1 MKNFLT
7 IFLAL
12 FSIHGSAEPVEIKY
26 NSITLNGFYSTQ
38 PEKSKSIAM
47 ILHGT
52 RGHQNLELITSLRDS
67 LLDNGVDSL
76 TINLSYGINNRVNDF
91 LPCDIEHKHKQSNSQ
106 REIKLWHE
114 YIEKIGYEKIYLIGH
129 SRGGLDIINFY
140 ESLNSKHQKSID
152 SIFLLAPISETWES
166 SLDRYKEN
174 YDININNFVYQ
185 RDKKLKINFLGCENA
200 TVYSDSFLDY
210 YLIGGDGHFFNSEA
224 TRFSDRGLNL
234 HLINT
239 LGKVYVITASED
251 TIVPDTYRIVKDIIS
266 KPIQSKEKNIEL
278 YQIDGADHFFRD
290 FYFDDLVEIIVER
303 IN

>member
-1 MKNFLT
+1 MKNFFT
-7 IFLAL
+7 IFLVL

-26 NSITLNGFYSTQ
+26 NSITLNGFYSAQ
-38 PEKSKSIAM
+38 SEKSKSIAI

-67 LLDNGVDSL
+67 LLDNGMDSL

-166 SLDRYKEN
+166 SLRRYKEN
-174 YDININNFVYQ
+174 YDIDINNFLHQ
-185 RDKKLKINFLGCENA
+185 RDEKLKINFLGCEDA

-224 TRFSDRGLNL
+224 TRFSDRGLNR

-290 FYFDDLVEIIVER
+290 FYFDDLMEIITER
-303 IN
+303 TN

>member
-26 NSITLNGFYSTQ
+26 NSITLNGFYSSQ
-38 PEKSKSIAM
+38 SEKSKSIAI

-52 RGHQNLELITSLRDS
+52 RGHQNLELITSLKDS

-106 REIKLWHE
+106 HEIKLWHE
-114 YIEKIGYEKIYLIGH
+114 YIKKIGYEKIYLIGH

-140 ESLNSKHQKSID
+140 ESLDSKYQEPID

-166 SLDRYKEN
+166 SLNRYKEN
-174 YDININNFVYQ
+174 YDIDINNFVYQ
-185 RDKKLKINFLGCENA
+185 RDKKLKINFLGCEDA

-224 TRFSDRGLNL
+224 TQFSDRGLNL

-239 LGKVYVITASED
+239 SGKVYVITASED

-290 FYFDDLVEIIVER
+290 FYFDDLMEIITER
-303 IN
+303 TN

>member
-26 NSITLNGFYSTQ
+26 NSITLNGFYSSQ
-38 PEKSKSIAM
+38 SEKSKSIAI

-52 RGHQNLELITSLRDS
+52 RGHQNLELITSLKDS

-106 REIKLWHE
+106 YEIKLWHE
-114 YIEKIGYEKIYLIGH
+114 YIKKIGYEKIYLIGH

-140 ESLNSKHQKSID
+140 ESLDSKYQEPID

-166 SLDRYKEN
+166 SLNRYKEN
-174 YDININNFVYQ
+174 YDIDINNFVYQ
-185 RDKKLKINFLGCENA
+185 RDKKLKINFLGCEDA

-290 FYFDDLVEIIVER
+290 FYFDDLMEIITER
-303 IN
+303 TN

>member
-1 MKNFLT
+1 MKNFFT
-7 IFLAL
+7 IFLVL

-26 NSITLNGFYSTQ
+26 NSIMLNGFYSAQ
-38 PEKSKSIAM
+38 SEKSKSIAI

-106 REIKLWHE
+106 REIKLWYE
-114 YIEKIGYEKIYLIGH
+114 YIKKIGYEKIYLIGH

-140 ESLNSKHQKSID
+140 ENLDSKYQESID
-152 SIFLLAPISETWES
+152 SVFLLAPISETWES
-166 SLDRYKEN
+166 SLSRYKEN
-174 YDININNFVYQ
+174 YGIDINDLVYQ
-185 RDKKLKINFLGCENA
+185 GVKKLKINFLGCEDA

-210 YLIGGDGHFFNSEA
+210 YLIGGHGHFFNSEA
-224 TRFSDRGLNL
+224 TRFADRGLNL

-239 LGKVYVITASED
+239 SGKVYIITASED
-251 TIVPDTYRIVKDIIS
+251 TVSPNTYGIVKDVTT
-266 KPIQSKEKNIEL
+266 KNKEKNIEL
-278 YQIDGADHFFRD
+278 LVVDGAGHFFRD
-290 FYFDDLVEIIVER
+290 LYFDDLMEIITER
-303 IN
+303 TN